1 MDASDVYAYFYI
13 QHIIC
18 ICDYM
23 INAYKYMYMFT
34 HIVLSTSQLKMSCFC
49 GEGKAVHDRWEA
61 GSSDGISKRS

>member
-1 MDASDVYAYFYI
+1 
-13 QHIIC
+13 
-18 ICDYM
+18 M

-34 HIVLSTSQLKMSCFC
+34 HIVLSTSQLKTSCFC